1 MSTETTTQHNSEK
14 DNFDYQLL
22 ARLKT
27 DCEYYL
33 NTRENKLWAGSPE
46 EQIAKM
52 REIYS
57 ALEQKPEWI
66 SPEDIDEYE
75 SRFIELN
82 KSISESA
89 TDVDLK
95 GEIIMEGNR
104 KESHRDLVQV
114 MKAARLQK
122 GIRVIDICKRTG
134 WKRGN
139 VYRIEGGEI
148 NLSANTIIEYLS
160 AIGCKLTIS
169 DEKSLEQTLDANG
182 QATLNRLSDL
192 QNTLNKLLEEV
203 NAITAEIN
211 KSISH
216 TSEPERLPEEE
227 PIVGGDFDADND
239 IDI

>member
-75 SRFIELN
+75 RRFIELN
-82 KSISESA
+82 KSISENA
-89 TDVDLK
+89 TEVDFKGNIKMEENMEDLNKAFIQQLK
-95 GEIIMEGNR
+95 
-104 KESHRDLVQV
+104 
-114 MKAARLQK
+114 KARIQK
-122 GIRVIDICKRTG
+122 GISVIELCKRTG
-134 WKRGN
+134 WPRSV
-139 VYRIEGGEI
+139 VYRLETGE
-148 NLSANTIIEYLS
+148 LSPKASTIIEYLS
-160 AIGCKLTIS
+160 AIDCQLAIS
-169 DEKSLEQTLDANG
+169 DEKPLEQTVDTKA
-182 QATLNRLSDL
+182 QAIINKLSAL
-192 QNTLNKLLEEV
+192 QNTLAKLTAEA
-203 NAITAEIN
+203 NAIAAEIN
-211 KSISH
+211 EIISH
-216 TSEPERLPEEE
+216 TSAPERFPEEE
-227 PIVGGDFDADND
+227 QIVGGDFNADND

>member
-33 NTRENKLWAGSPE
+33 STRENKLWAGSPE

-75 SRFIELN
+75 SRFIDLN

-89 TDVDLK
+89 ADV
-95 GEIIMEGNR
+95 
-104 KESHRDLVQV
+104 
-114 MKAARLQK
+114 
-122 GIRVIDICKRTG
+122 
-134 WKRGN
+134 
-139 VYRIEGGEI
+139 
-148 NLSANTIIEYLS
+148 
-160 AIGCKLTIS
+160 
-169 DEKSLEQTLDANG
+169 
-182 QATLNRLSDL
+182 
-192 QNTLNKLLEEV
+192 
-203 NAITAEIN
+203 
-211 KSISH
+211 
-216 TSEPERLPEEE
+216 
-227 PIVGGDFDADND
+227 DFDADND

>member
-33 NTRENKLWAGSPE
+33 STRENKLWTGSPE

-75 SRFIELN
+75 RCFIELN

-89 TDVDLK
+89 ADV
-95 GEIIMEGNR
+95 
-104 KESHRDLVQV
+104 
-114 MKAARLQK
+114 
-122 GIRVIDICKRTG
+122 
-134 WKRGN
+134 
-139 VYRIEGGEI
+139 
-148 NLSANTIIEYLS
+148 
-160 AIGCKLTIS
+160 
-169 DEKSLEQTLDANG
+169 
-182 QATLNRLSDL
+182 
-192 QNTLNKLLEEV
+192 
-203 NAITAEIN
+203 
-211 KSISH
+211 
-216 TSEPERLPEEE
+216 
-227 PIVGGDFDADND
+227 DFDADND

>member
-33 NTRENKLWAGSPE
+33 STRENKLWAGSPE

-66 SPEDIDEYE
+66 STEDIDEYE

-89 TDVDLK
+89 DDV
-95 GEIIMEGNR
+95 
-104 KESHRDLVQV
+104 
-114 MKAARLQK
+114 
-122 GIRVIDICKRTG
+122 
-134 WKRGN
+134 
-139 VYRIEGGEI
+139 
-148 NLSANTIIEYLS
+148 
-160 AIGCKLTIS
+160 
-169 DEKSLEQTLDANG
+169 
-182 QATLNRLSDL
+182 
-192 QNTLNKLLEEV
+192 
-203 NAITAEIN
+203 
-211 KSISH
+211 
-216 TSEPERLPEEE
+216 
-227 PIVGGDFDADND
+227 DFDADND

>member
-33 NTRENKLWAGSPE
+33 STRENKLWAGSPE
-46 EQIAKM
+46 EQITKM

-89 TDVDLK
+89 ADV
-95 GEIIMEGNR
+95 
-104 KESHRDLVQV
+104 
-114 MKAARLQK
+114 
-122 GIRVIDICKRTG
+122 
-134 WKRGN
+134 
-139 VYRIEGGEI
+139 
-148 NLSANTIIEYLS
+148 
-160 AIGCKLTIS
+160 
-169 DEKSLEQTLDANG
+169 
-182 QATLNRLSDL
+182 
-192 QNTLNKLLEEV
+192 
-203 NAITAEIN
+203 
-211 KSISH
+211 
-216 TSEPERLPEEE
+216 
-227 PIVGGDFDADND
+227 DFDADND